1 MVKLKSLISEL
12 HGLKSLKVF
21 DFDDTLVKTNS
32 NIYVIH
38 ADGAEDTLTPAEY
51 AVYEPQEGDKFDFGD
66 FQKMLRKPN
75 PINKNIRLLR
85 TVIQNPK
92 NKVTILTARQMA
104 FPIRYYLKH
113 KYQLDVYVVALGDSN
128 PQKKADWIEDHIK
141 KGYDDIFFMDD
152 SLKNIEAVDKLK
164 IKYPDVKLELRLAE

>member
-1 MVKLKSLISEL
+1 MLKLKSIISEL
-12 HGLKSLKVF
+12 HGLKALKVF

-32 NIYVIH
+32 NIIVKH
-38 ADGAEDTLTPAEY
+38 ADGIEDTLTPGEY
-51 AVYEPQEGDKFDFGD
+51 AVYEPQEGDRFDFTD

-75 PINKNIRLLR
+75 PINKNINLLQSAL
-85 TVIQNPK
+85 QNRQ

-113 KYQLDVYVVALGDSN
+113 KYKLDVYVVALGDSN

-164 IKYPDVKLELRLAE
+164 IKYPDVKFELRLAE